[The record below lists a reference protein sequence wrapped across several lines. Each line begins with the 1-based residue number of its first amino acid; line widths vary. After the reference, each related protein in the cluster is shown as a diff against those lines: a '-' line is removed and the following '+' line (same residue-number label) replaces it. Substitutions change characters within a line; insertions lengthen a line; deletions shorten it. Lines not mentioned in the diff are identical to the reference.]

1 MRIGLLIGAG
11 LLLLVLGVVWTLQGL
26 GLLGGSVMT
35 GVTMWAVIGPVLAL
49 VGLAMVV
56 AGFRGRRVAQ
66 GRGAK
71 R

>member
-1 MRIGLLIGAG
+1 
-11 LLLLVLGVVWTLQGL
+11 VVWTLQGL